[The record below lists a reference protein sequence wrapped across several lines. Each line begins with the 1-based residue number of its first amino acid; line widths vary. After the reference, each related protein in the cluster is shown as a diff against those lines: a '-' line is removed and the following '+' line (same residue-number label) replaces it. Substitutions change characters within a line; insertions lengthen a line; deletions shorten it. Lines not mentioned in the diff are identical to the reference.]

1 MAFCHCSKVPI
12 CPWSWG
18 APAQPKTSGTNL
30 CGTAG
35 PSWQVMIHENP
46 SCVPVFANFC
56 RAKLV
61 QVSILP
67 IKSSKHGW
75 HRSKHIVTSND
86 LYPILHP
93 VPLVS
98 PRRNEGRPRRAEPGL
113 SVRPRS
119 RSQWRKSR
127 PVPRWLEKMAGATPE
142 RYLRWIWH
150 RNTRG
155 FGMQNGDY
163 YGYISWFKQR
173 KHGWICIKHI
183 NLWGFDQQHM
193 VDLPAKSSNTWGI
206 SVETWGFH

>member
-1 MAFCHCSKVPI
+1 MISVRTQACPTWKCWRFQKLPLLSCFFFETWMFWTHGFVLLVLIWLQDYTVAFCHCSKVPI

-75 HRSKHIVTSND
+75 HRSKHIVTSHD

-98 PRRNEGRPRRAEPGL
+98 PRRNEGRPRRAEPGP

-127 PVPRWLEKMAGATPE
+127 PVPRWLEK
-142 RYLRWIWH
+142 
-150 RNTRG
+150 
-155 FGMQNGDY
+155 NGW
-163 YGYISWFKQR
+163 GHAWKIFK
-173 KHGWICIKHI
+173 
-183 NLWGFDQQHM
+183 
-193 VDLPAKSSNTWGI
+193 VDLT
-206 SVETWGFH
+206 